1 MRLSSRL
8 SDKSENH
15 GTIESF
21 IDWEKYTVYPEEETE
36 NIKLISAGDFL
47 EIQIGKIILPFY
59 STVCRDS
66 VSFVS
71 PRKLHCLI
79 ISNSMI
85 SIDCQLVCMDYDK
98 DNPACQRCNHCI
110 QAWFLIGSDDIFAT
124 SPIVHVIKQNFK
136 LPENIK
142 LPVETEN
149 KFTEWLAKAEIA
161 HKERL
166 GAGAVIYL
174 RSILEQI
181 TIEVGNNAGVAI
193 HKPSGGMKP
202 FEQVIKAVDKE
213 CSIIPVIYSDNGYAL
228 FRRLSNI
235 AHGNAD
241 EETAL
246 REYEPLRRLV
256 VGIMDNVK
264 KKEEEIKNN
273 AELKKALDAIGF
285 SNGGE
290 TNEQAE

>member
-8 SDKSENH
+8 SDKSKNNGE
-15 GTIESF
+15 IESF
-21 IDWEKYTVYPEEETE
+21 IDWERYTISPEEETE
-36 NIKLISAGDFL
+36 DVQLISAGDFI
-47 EIQIGKIILPFY
+47 EIQIGTIMQPFY

-71 PRKLHCLI
+71 PLKLHCLI
-79 ISNSMI
+79 INKSMI
-85 SIDCQLVCMDYDK
+85 SIDCELQCMDYVEE
-98 DNPACQRCNHCI
+98 NPSCKNCNHSV
-110 QAWFLIGSDDIFAT
+110 QAWFLVGADDIF
-124 SPIVHVIKQNFK
+124 SPFPNVHIIKQNFK

-142 LPVETEN
+142 LPVETED
-149 KFTEWLAKAEIA
+149 KFVEWLAKAEIA

-166 GAGAVIYL
+166 GAGSIIYL

-181 TIEVGNNAGVAI
+181 TIKVGDSAGVEI
-193 HKPSGGMKP
+193 RRQNGSMKP

-213 CSIIPVIYSDNGYAL
+213 CSIVPVIYSDNGYDL

-235 AHGNAD
+235 AHGNSD

-246 REYEPLRRLV
+246 KEYEPLRRLV

-264 KKEEEIKNN
+264 RKEEEIKNN
-273 AELKKALDAIGF
+273 TEIKTALDAIGF

-290 TNEQAE
+290 LSE

>member
-8 SDKSENH
+8 SDKSENN

-21 IDWEKYTVYPEEETE
+21 VDWDRYTISPEEETE
-36 NIKLISAGDFL
+36 DVQLISAGDFI

-59 STVCRDS
+59 SMVCKDS

-71 PRKLHCLI
+71 SKKLHCLI

-85 SIDCQLVCMDYDK
+85 SIDCQLQCMDYDK
-98 DNPACQRCNHCI
+98 DDPACQQCEHCI
-110 QAWFLIGSDDIFAT
+110 QAWFLVGADDIFSS
-124 SPIVHVIKQNFK
+124 SPTVYVIKENFE
-136 LPENIK
+136 LPEQIK
-142 LPVETEN
+142 LPIETED

-161 HKERL
+161 YKERL

-174 RSILEQI
+174 RAILEQI
-181 TIEVGNNAGVAI
+181 TIEVGSNAGVDI
-193 HKPSGGMKP
+193 HKPNGGIKP

-228 FRRLSNI
+228 FRRLSKI
-235 AHGNAD
+235 AHGNTD

-264 KKEEEIKNN
+264 KKEQEIKNSI
-273 AELKKALDAIGF
+273 ELKKALDAIGF
-285 SNGGE
+285 DNGGE
-290 TNEQAE
+290 QDE